1 MQLAAQEAWEALRL
15 PEADAPEASGQ
26 MLYYQPPDEQCA
38 RNGYDTLLEHEI
50 TAAVTACKAKEVRH
64 LLERF
69 TAKMLEKN
77 IRGYERQFYIQRLV
91 AAMLAV
97 AENAGLSVN
106 QVLADRQANLFET
119 ISKIY
124 TADQMQ
130 NFLMDEVAVPVMD
143 LLTEFRQSSSSEL
156 VKNVLALIKQTRGDI
171 TLNECAD
178 RLNYNPS
185 YIWKVLRTEKDTSFS
200 DLANMKAG
208 DGQGTAADQR
218 HDGRAD
224 RRDAELFQCAE
235 FHPIFQQKGRHDPPA
250 NTARITRTRR
260 SEGDFPHR
268 QQDRTRCVS
277 GAVFAVIRFLCAVH

>member
-1 MQLAAQEAWEALRL
+1 
-15 PEADAPEASGQ
+15 
-26 MLYYQPPDEQCA
+26 
-38 RNGYDTLLEHEI
+38 
-50 TAAVTACKAKEVRH
+50 
-64 LLERF
+64 
-69 TAKMLEKN
+69 MLEKN

-119 ISKIY
+119 IGKIY

-200 DLANMKAG
+200 DLANNEKLEMAKELLLTS
-208 DGQGTAADQR
+208 DMTVVQI
-218 HDGRAD
+218 
-224 RRDAELFQCAE
+224 AETLNYSNVQNFIRFSA
-235 FHPIFQQKGRHDPPA
+235 KGRHDPGKYRKDYQ
-250 NTARITRTRR
+250 N
-260 SEGDFPHR
+260 EKK
-268 QQDRTRCVS
+268 
-277 GAVFAVIRFLCAVH
+277 